1 MRDIHLN
8 FKKPILSEHVA
19 FLSVKYNVYVGEL
32 FEAIVS
38 ARKTGETS
46 CEDLKIE
53 YRGTIEGEAIILIT
67 KEDIVVMQF
76 RVAEELLLRKNISFD
91 SWMDTD
97 KIRKQIS
104 RQNTAPHLVK
114 LVEDLRHGMKKVNVE
129 AHVLETTTPALVHT
143 QYGNSAFVTNAWIGD
158 ETGKIKLCLW
168 NEQASLVTV
177 GDIIQIRNASVSSF
191 KGERQLRLGR
201 KGTISILQSQSTVGK
216 QQPKKIIYA

>member
-1 MRDIHLN
+1 M
-8 FKKPILSEHVA
+8 
-19 FLSVKYNVYVGEL
+19 KYNVYVGEL

-38 ARKTGETS
+38 ARKTGEAA

-76 RVAEELLLRKNISFD
+76 RVAEELLLRKNISFE

-114 LVEDLRHGMKKVNVE
+114 LVQDLRHGMKKVNVD
-129 AHVLETTTPALVHT
+129 AHVLETAKAVLVHT

-177 GDIIQIRNASVSSF
+177 GDAIQIKNASVSSF
-191 KGERQLRLGR
+191 KGERQLRLGK
-201 KGTISILQSQSTVGK
+201 KGTINILQSQSTVGK
-216 QQPKKIIYA
+216 QQPKNIIYA